1 MVSVDNGHFHFHGTP
16 VQIISE
22 VSIAITALFADAPEA
37 VRPSIREITNR
48 CIGGATTDD
57 AIKAFLH
64 DPKAYAQGVMKDTE
78 LFSML
83 HVLRNIQEGMEA
95 LREQQEDDE

>member
-1 MVSVDNGHFHFHGTP
+1 MVSVDNGHFRFHGTP

-22 VSIAITALFADAPEA
+22 VSIAITALFADAPEM
-37 VRPSIREITNR
+37 VRPSMREITDR

-64 DPKAYAQGVMKDTE
+64 DREAYAQWVMKDTE
-78 LFSML
+78 LFSAL
-83 HVLRNIQEGMEA
+83 HVLRKMQDGLKAME
-95 LREQQEDDE
+95 EQEDDE